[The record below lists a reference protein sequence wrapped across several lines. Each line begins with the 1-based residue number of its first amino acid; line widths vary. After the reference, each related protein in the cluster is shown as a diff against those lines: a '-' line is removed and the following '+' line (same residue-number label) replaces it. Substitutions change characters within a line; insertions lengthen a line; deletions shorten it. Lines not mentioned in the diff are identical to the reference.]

1 MLRAYA
7 LLIGAGLI
15 VLGLTGF
22 SVVPPDVLTFPE
34 NALHLAVGLIFC
46 SGVLLLGTD
55 AGKLRGFV
63 GGMGGLLLL
72 GKGTIIAT
80 RWASV
85 GEFHLGLFGIIC
97 LVAGATSLIV
107 AALTGGSDEPP

>member
-22 SVVPPDVLTFPE
+22 SVVPSDVLTFPE

-55 AGKLRGFV
+55 AGNLRRFV
-63 GGMGGLLLL
+63 G
-72 GKGTIIAT
+72 AW
-80 RWASV
+80 RACCFWAREPASRR
-85 GEFHLGLFGIIC
+85 
-97 LVAGATSLIV
+97 AGQAWGSSTSACS
-107 AALTGGSDEPP
+107 AAAVWWQERRA